1 MTFRKSTL
9 VVAASLLATVTLGF
23 LIGSGILPIRTAAIA
38 FAIASGIG
46 AAALIIRIAGIRVA
60 LVIVATIL
68 LVGSVILYRGMV
80 LDLASSGVSSA
91 KGGAVAAGGAVTWL
105 FGLIW
110 PILAL
115 IAVIVM
121 LVILV
126 WLTNIAVAIM
136 AVAGVLLLVPLVW
149 ATGWEWFPVGIV
161 LLVAV
166 GIRAAG
172 RLKTSA
178 GEPILKTNPTAQK
191 IAAWVLWPSAVI
203 LAFVFVT
210 NWWTESVEEAEV
222 FQAKVDAE
230 EKALRDKALEPV
242 VLACGGEGYVRWND
256 YQKAVGVAVFIVPAA
271 EGKEC
276 VTGEVILPREIRA
289 ARRRSGDRISVR
301 RSYSNGTKDK
311 SFVEYEPTR
320 IVRLGKTPRGWTF
333 KNTGTEPVEQKFEA
347 MR

>member
-1 MTFRKSTL
+1 MADPTL
-9 VVAASLLATVTLGF
+9 IKETVEAAQ
-23 LIGSGILPIRTAAIA
+23 AA
-38 FAIASGIG
+38 GPIG
-46 AAALIIRIAGIRVA
+46 A
-60 LVIVATIL
+60 
-68 LVGSVILYRGMV
+68 
-80 LDLASSGVSSA
+80 
-91 KGGAVAAGGAVTWL
+91 
-105 FGLIW
+105 FGLNGKIFV
-110 PILAL
+110 AQ
-115 IAVIVM
+115 
-121 LVILV
+121 LVNFGL
-126 WLTNIAVAIM
+126 
-136 AVAGVLLLVPLVW
+136 
-149 ATGWEWFPVGIV
+149 V
-161 LLVAV
+161 LLVLWRFAY
-166 GIRAAG
+166 R
-172 RLKTSA
+172 
-178 GEPILKTNPTAQK
+178 PIVNMLEARSEK
-191 IAAWVLWPSAVI
+191 I
-203 LAFVFVT
+203 
-210 NWWTESVEEAEV
+210 EKSVKEAEA